1 MRIGIIFAALA
12 VATLAGCGTAESM
25 EGSKSEDDSTSSPRS
40 SIAAK
45 PPADTVTIM
54 VQIAPART
62 KISPEGDCQGDVFFN
77 GLRKNGYVSVADA
90 AGVTV
95 GASTYQSAT
104 LQPDGSCRLLAP
116 TDVVRGSAFYSVNLG
131 VGDPVI
137 RPADEAHSEGIGV
150 GYGY

>member
-12 VATLAGCGTAESM
+12 VAALTACGTAESM
-25 EGSKSEDDSTSSPRS
+25 VGLESSEDSTSSPRS
-40 SIAAK
+40 SVAAK
-45 PPADTVTIM
+45 PPADTLTIM
-54 VQIAPART
+54 VQIAPGRT
-62 KISPEGDCQGDVFFN
+62 TMSPEGDCQGDVFFN
-77 GLRKNGYVSVADA
+77 ALRKNGYVSVADA

-116 TDVVRGSAFYSVNLG
+116 TDVVKGSAFYSVNLG